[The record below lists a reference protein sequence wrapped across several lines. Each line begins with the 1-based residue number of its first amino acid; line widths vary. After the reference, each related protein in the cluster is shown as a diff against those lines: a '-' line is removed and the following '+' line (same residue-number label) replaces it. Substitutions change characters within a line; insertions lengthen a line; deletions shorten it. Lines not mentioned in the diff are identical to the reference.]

1 MCVLKCSD
9 STEDKLSPRKD
20 FTHTESRPNENY
32 TKMVVYDVEIQHWH
46 SGQVRNAGIMKAI
59 DALMSKGCEC
69 TCSVKSIT
77 EDK

>member
-1 MCVLKCSD
+1 
-9 STEDKLSPRKD
+9 
-20 FTHTESRPNENY
+20 
-32 TKMVVYDVEIQHWH
+32 MVVYDVEIQHWH